1 MHVDRENRIL
11 RLHQS
16 DIGTFSTC
24 PEQARRK
31 WFTDLEDS
39 TTDAAAIGTACHA
52 AYEAQLKS
60 LKSALDHPGVEGGYD
75 LPFLQ
80 HIARHAY
87 DEIERTEK
95 LRYVQQKDAAAA
107 HHLIDECVA
116 NWVRDIQPKV
126 LINDKLQLELHF
138 DIHLMFYKGWE
149 IRLAGFI
156 DCVTANGIWDWKTA
170 NQAYKQW
177 EKQRWAIQPTVYTAA
192 TVSLGLHEWPVTF
205 KYAVAEKKKKNGEVE
220 IIPVIRTA
228 EHIEWLKAQVG
239 ALVDYWRHTPETSTW
254 LMRDDHVLCSP
265 KWCPVWAD
273 CKGAYLS
280 EGSFMWKPTRP

>member
-1 MHVDRENRIL
+1 MKVDRDAKIIT
-11 RLHQS
+11 LHQS

-39 TTDAAAIGTACHA
+39 TTDAAAIGTGSHS
-52 AYEAQLKS
+52 AYEYRLK
-60 LKSALDHPGVEGGYD
+60 ALRDGLDPQSTA
-75 LPFLQ
+75 FLQ
-80 HIARHAY
+80 QLACEAY
-87 DEIERTEK
+87 DEIERTEN
-95 LRYVQQKDAAAA
+95 LRYVQQKDAAAS
-107 HHLIDECVA
+107 HELIRVCVE
-116 NWVRDIQPKV
+116 NWVRDVQPKV
-126 LINDKLQLELHF
+126 LINEKLQLELHF
-138 DIHLMFYKGWE
+138 DVHFMHYKGWE

-220 IIPVIRTA
+220 IIPVTRTA
-228 EHIEWLKAQVG
+228 EHLEWLKAQVG